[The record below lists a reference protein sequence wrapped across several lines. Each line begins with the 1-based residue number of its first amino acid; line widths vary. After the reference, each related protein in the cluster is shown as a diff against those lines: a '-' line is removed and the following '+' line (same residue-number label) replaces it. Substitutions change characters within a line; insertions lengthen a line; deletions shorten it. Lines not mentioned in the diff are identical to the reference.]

1 MGHFLAK
8 GFGKSIDNGIEIVT
22 GFFGRRIIQ
31 LSLIVLVVLAL
42 VIAVRSCSGNH
53 QKAEQGKQDSRSAA
67 ATAET
72 AKDAAKTVIDQA
84 REEASIDDLVDQTQ
98 KEIDDAKDEKDSRRA
113 AVRAIC
119 GLPEYRDHA
128 SCKLQ

>member
-119 GLPEYRDHA
+119 SLPEYRDHA

>member
-1 MGHFLAK
+1 MGTMAT
-8 GFGKSIDNGIEIVT
+8 GIGKWIDDMIGIVS
-22 GFFGRRIIQ
+22 GFFGRRVVQ
-31 LSLIVLVVLAL
+31 LALIVLVVLAL
-42 VIAVRSCSGNH
+42 VITVRSCTGNR
-53 QKAEQGKQDSRSAA
+53 QKAEQGKQDSRNAA

-128 SCKLQ
+128 ACKLQ